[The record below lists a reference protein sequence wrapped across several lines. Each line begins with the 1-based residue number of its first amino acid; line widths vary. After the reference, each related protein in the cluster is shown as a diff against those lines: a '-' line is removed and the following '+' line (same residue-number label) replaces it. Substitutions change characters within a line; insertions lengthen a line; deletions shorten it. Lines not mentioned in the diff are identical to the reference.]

1 VLLIDKKVDE
11 TIAGITNKIT
21 KGMVMPP
28 VRKISTAN
36 WIRSYI
42 KYKIEL
48 KSLKSF
54 FLTLNCKKKFLIIK
68 ILKM

>member
-1 VLLIDKKVDE
+1 MLLIDKKVDE

-21 KGMVMPP
+21 KGLVMPP

-36 WIRSYI
+36 CIRSYI

-54 FLTLNCKKKFLIIK
+54 CLTLNCKKRFVK
-68 ILKM
+68 IPKKNN